1 MPQAIPADYRFRH
14 VREPRPRVPGQR
26 LGAAAR
32 LSGHRGH
39 HARHLAAFAD
49 RDLSDLAIKVDA
61 NTKAINALGDRTAT
75 QFRELRGDL
84 AELRTGQTELRGE
97 VTQLCTGHSQLRGD
111 VGQLQGGMAELR
123 IGVGQIITMLD
134 RLIDDQS
141 H

>member
-1 MPQAIPADYRFRH
+1 M
-14 VREPRPRVPGQR
+14 
-26 LGAAAR
+26 
-32 LSGHRGH
+32 
-39 HARHLAAFAD
+39 
-49 RDLSDLAIKVDA
+49 
-61 NTKAINALGDRTAT
+61 
-75 QFRELRGDL
+75 
-84 AELRTGQTELRGE
+84 RGE